1 MMTKNLIF
9 LVLVLGT
16 LTTLI
21 PISEGNKLV
30 AAIVTKLTSLY
41 QSEAVNFLGHPCQY
55 RVKPRIS
62 KFRLKYDGKFWCT
75 GFASFTGRATRKS
88 RSGAAEHA
96 ILDFAQK
103 AVESNLLSQAEVDKW
118 IAG

>member
-1 MMTKNLIF
+1 MTKNLIF

-21 PISEGNKLV
+21 PISEGNQLV
-30 AAIVTKLTSLY
+30 SAIVTKLLSLH
-41 QSEAVNFLGHPCQY
+41 QSGPVNFLGHPCHY

-62 KFRLKYDGKFWCT
+62 KFQLKYDGKFWCP
-75 GFASFTGRATRKS
+75 GFASFSGRATRKS

-96 ILDFAQK
+96 IQDFAQK
-103 AVESNLLSQAEVDKW
+103 AVASNLLSQSEVDKW